1 MTRPAIDWEAV
12 EREYRAGVKTL
23 RQIAD
28 EFGVSNPAIVKRAKR
43 DEWARNLAAKIQAKA
58 ESLVSK
64 QEVSKEV
71 SKEAAISERQTI
83 EVNAQM
89 LADKL
94 LGQRADIARA
104 RATVQRLW
112 IIIDTELDHPEEF
125 SHIGELLRSE
135 DEFGQDKLNDLYRA
149 AISIPQQVKNAKLLC
164 DALKVLIELERR
176 VLKLDTLVDPD
187 EAAKK
192 AGEEAGRAVAAGVD
206 AAMAALNEKLAAHRG

>member
-12 EREYRAGVKTL
+12 EREYRAGVRSL
-23 RQIAD
+23 AD
-28 EFGVSNPAIVKRAKR
+28 IGTEFGVSAPGILKRAKKDGWVR
-43 DEWARNLAAKIQAKA
+43 DLSAKIKAKA
-58 ESLVSK
+58 DAKVNESLVNDAVNAK
-64 QEVSKEV
+64 TAV
-71 SKEAAISERQTI
+71 SERQTI
-83 EVNAQM
+83 ESNAQM

-112 IIIDTELDHPEEF
+112 IIIDVELDHPEEF
-125 SHIGELLRSE
+125 SHVGELLRSE

-176 VLKLDTLVDPD
+176 ILKLDTLDDPD

-206 AAMAALNEKLAAHRG
+206 AAMAALNQKLAAHRG

>member
-43 DEWARNLAAKIQAKA
+43 DGWARNLAAKIQAKA

-149 AISIPQQVKNAKLLC
+149 AISIPQQVKNTKLLC

-206 AAMAALNEKLAAHRG
+206 AAMAALNQKLAAHRG

>member
-43 DEWARNLAAKIQAKA
+43 DGWARNLAAKIQAKA

-206 AAMAALNEKLAAHRG
+206 AAMAALNQKLAAHRG

>member
-12 EREYRAGVKTL
+12 EREYRAGVRSL
-23 RQIAD
+23 AD
-28 EFGVSNPAIVKRAKR
+28 IGTEFGVSAPGILKRAKKDGWVR
-43 DEWARNLAAKIQAKA
+43 DLSAKIKAKA
-58 ESLVSK
+58 DAKVNESLVNDAVNAK
-64 QEVSKEV
+64 TAV
-71 SKEAAISERQTI
+71 SERQTI
-83 EVNAQM
+83 ESNAQM

-112 IIIDTELDHPEEF
+112 IIIDAELDHPEEF
-125 SHIGELLRSE
+125 SHVGELLRSE

-176 VLKLDTLVDPD
+176 ILKLDTLADPD

>member
-12 EREYRAGVKTL
+12 EREYRAGVRSL
-23 RQIAD
+23 AD
-28 EFGVSNPAIVKRAKR
+28 IGTEFGVSAPGILKRAKKDGWVR
-43 DEWARNLAAKIQAKA
+43 DLSAKIKAKA
-58 ESLVSK
+58 DAKVNESLVNDAVNAK
-64 QEVSKEV
+64 TAV
-71 SKEAAISERQTI
+71 SERQTI
-83 EVNAQM
+83 ESNAQM

-94 LGQRADIARA
+94 LGQRADIALA

-112 IIIDTELDHPEEF
+112 IIIDVELDHPEEF

-176 VLKLDTLVDPD
+176 ILKLDTLADPD

-206 AAMAALNEKLAAHRG
+206 AAMAALNQKLAAHRG

>member
-12 EREYRAGVKTL
+12 EREYRAGVRSL
-23 RQIAD
+23 AD
-28 EFGVSNPAIVKRAKR
+28 IGTEFGVSAPGILKRAKKDGWVR
-43 DEWARNLAAKIQAKA
+43 DLSAKIKAKA
-58 ESLVSK
+58 DAKVNESLVNDAVNAK
-64 QEVSKEV
+64 TAV
-71 SKEAAISERQTI
+71 SERQTI
-83 EVNAQM
+83 ESNAQM

-112 IIIDTELDHPEEF
+112 IIIDAELDHPEEF
-125 SHIGELLRSE
+125 SHVGELLRSE

-176 VLKLDTLVDPD
+176 VLKLDTLADPD

-206 AAMAALNEKLAAHRG
+206 AAMAALNEKLTAHRG

>member
-12 EREYRAGVKTL
+12 EREYRAGVRSL
-23 RQIAD
+23 AD
-28 EFGVSNPAIVKRAKR
+28 IGTEFGVSAPGILKRAKKDGWVR
-43 DEWARNLAAKIQAKA
+43 DLSAKIKAKA
-58 ESLVSK
+58 DAKVNESLVNDAVNAK
-64 QEVSKEV
+64 TAV
-71 SKEAAISERQTI
+71 SERQTI
-83 EVNAQM
+83 ESNAQM

-112 IIIDTELDHPEEF
+112 IIIDAELDHPEEF
-125 SHIGELLRSE
+125 SHVGELLRSE

-176 VLKLDTLVDPD
+176 ILKLDTLADPD

-206 AAMAALNEKLAAHRG
+206 AAMAALNQKLAAHRG